1 MKGKNYKRKAAVIS
15 AIAITAALAAYGT
28 AAYFTAEDTATNVIT
43 AGNVKIQLVERMK
56 SGDELVPFTDAVGV
70 MPGARVSKIA
80 QVENTGSQP
89 AWIRVSVA
97 KAVELAQGVEG
108 EIDLSL
114 VTLDINTEYWTER
127 DGFYYYN
134 TALEPGKT
142 TEPLFTEVAFDE
154 SMSNLYQDSRAV
166 ITVNAYATQKANNG
180 TSAADA
186 KGWPEV

>member
-127 DGFYYYN
+127 DGFYY
-134 TALEPGKT
+134 
-142 TEPLFTEVAFDE
+142 
-154 SMSNLYQDSRAV
+154 
-166 ITVNAYATQKANNG
+166 
-180 TSAADA
+180 
-186 KGWPEV
+186 

>member
-1 MKGKNYKRKAAVIS
+1 M
-15 AIAITAALAAYGT
+15 
-28 AAYFTAEDTATNVIT
+28 
-43 AGNVKIQLVERMK
+43 
-56 SGDELVPFTDAVGV
+56 
-70 MPGARVSKIA
+70 
-80 QVENTGSQP
+80 
-89 AWIRVSVA
+89 
-97 KAVELAQGVEG
+97 EG
-108 EIDLSL
+108 ETDLSL
-114 VTLDINTEYWTER
+114 VALDINTEYWTER

-166 ITVNAYATQKANNG
+166 ITVNAYATQTANNG